1 MTHNDKQLFF
11 EAKQSNL
18 AYVDGINNK
27 CTPIL
32 SFVLKKNPADPKL
45 LYSILYTPVSS
56 SPSSQ
61 MMMGLPSLAVTC
73 TDQLSRWKVTERST
87 RGPNYIL

>member
-45 LYSILYTPVSS
+45 LYSIHTCFLVSLLADDDG
-56 SPSSQ
+56 PA
-61 MMMGLPSLAVTC
+61 LPGGHLHRPA
-73 TDQLSRWKVTERST
+73 Q
-87 RGPNYIL
+87 